1 MGPLISNPYH
11 FILSMLF
18 VSSLVMFLTTGFIQ
32 DSKEPGIWT
41 NVLNRVGFLAMFGI
55 LVIYAVG
62 AAVGRWSW

>member
-1 MGPLISNPYH
+1 MGPLISNPCFY
-11 FILSMLF
+11 LAVSF
-18 VSSLVMFLTTGFIQ
+18 VSALVIFLTTGFIQ

-55 LVIYAVG
+55 ALIYTIG